1 MLIFSRIM
9 PRPFV
14 RFLGK
19 ERVTDLSRKTALF
32 LAILT
37 AMTLAACGKDS
48 DEAVSGTEQ
57 TTVISESAEVE
68 TTAAVTSETEAETT
82 AAKPEIFSAE
92 EKYKSYPMEI
102 VYPEA
107 QETDITAEYT
117 EIAEKF
123 ANPDG
128 YCVVDFSVKYP
139 VFRSESVD
147 SAALEKINGEIK
159 TYIDARYDGWKKL
172 AENTTDEKDTYFFDT
187 ELYELREFVYQV
199 DISVDN
205 EFCDCNGYDVCGNLL
220 SVNFV
225 DYYYGAGAAH
235 GIEVPMVMMYDL
247 TTGEQL
253 NILQLLGDREGFE
266 AMVRDKSAEYG
277 NPAPLTNDDEVIAE
291 YERVVDAASEDKEMM
306 DTFAVVAEENNY
318 RYSAKN
324 GCICFYLAPYEYGTY
339 VDGIRRVEMPISEV
353 LPFLNDDGK
362 ALFEGVASATAEPA
376 MVMVENGDEKII
388 SREQAEVILSEGEE

>member
-1 MLIFSRIM
+1 M

-37 AMTLAACGKDS
+37 AVMLAGCGKGG
-48 DEAVSGTEQ
+48 DETLSGTEQ
-57 TTVISESAEVE
+57 TTAISESAAVE
-68 TTAAVTSETEAETT
+68 TTAETTAATEAETT
-82 AAKPEIFSAE
+82 AARPEIFSADE
-92 EKYKSYPMEI
+92 RYKSYPMEI
-102 VYPEA
+102 IYPET
-107 QETDITAEYT
+107 QETDITAEHK
-117 EIAEKF
+117 EIVEKF

-139 VFRSESVD
+139 VFKSDSVD
-147 SAALEKINGEIK
+147 NAALDKINGEIK

-187 ELYELREFVYQV
+187 ELYELRQFIYQV

-205 EFCDCNGYDVCGNLL
+205 EFCDCNGYNVCGNVL

-235 GIEVPMVMMYDL
+235 GIEIPIVMMYDL
-247 TTGEQL
+247 ATGEQL

-266 AMVRDKSAEYG
+266 TMVRDKSAEYG
-277 NPAPLTNDDEVIAE
+277 NPVPLTNDDEVIAE
-291 YERVVDAASEDKEMM
+291 YERFVGVVSEDKEMM
-306 DTFAVVAEENNY
+306 DTLTVVADENNY
-318 RYSAKN
+318 RYSAKD

-353 LPFLNDDGK
+353 LPFMNDDGK
-362 ALFEGVASATAEPA
+362 MLFEGVVSATVEPA
-376 MVMVENGDEKII
+376 MVMIENGNEKII
-388 SREQAEVILSEGEE
+388 SREQAEEILSEGEE